1 MNSIKEKC
9 IIMKKMTDK
18 IRKNLST
25 NLDDPIFRN
34 NYLEFGIQSFER
46 KEDQD
51 LFRSL
56 ITFYDIDKFLLDYKQ
71 NNKDLKKI
79 ADIYHTD
86 IQLVKFYIDV
96 IKALQK

>member
-34 NYLEFGIQSFER
+34 NYLEIGIQSFEKKR
-46 KEDQD
+46 
-51 LFRSL
+51 RSRSFQ
-56 ITFYDIDKFLLDYKQ
+56 ISYHFLRYR
-71 NNKDLKKI
+71 
-79 ADIYHTD
+79 
-86 IQLVKFYIDV
+86 
-96 IKALQK
+96 